1 MAEKVEKDSKTLPHP
16 TRRNWHWLTIQF
28 MLRLIFT
35 FWLRYRAR
43 GIEKVPED
51 GGALFL
57 INHQSFLDPLLVG
70 LPLQRPV
77 SYLARDTLFPVPVI
91 GWVLRNTYV
100 MPINRDAASTASIR
114 EAVRRMA
121 HGFLVGIF
129 PEGTRTTNGSVGE
142 FKPGFVALIR
152 RAKVPVYPIGIAGAH
167 EAYPRKKLLL
177 RPRKVYVVFGDPF
190 TDEEIAALSKKGQEE
205 NLVEEARKRIVA
217 CQEEAEAWRVGELSS

>member
-1 MAEKVEKDSKTLPHP
+1 MANDKSKTLASELPHP

-28 MLRLIFT
+28 LLRLVFT

-43 GIEKVPED
+43 GIEKVPQS

-77 SYLARDTLFPVPVI
+77 SYLARDTLFPVPFV

-100 MPINRDAASTASIR
+100 MPINRDSASTASIR
-114 EAVRRMA
+114 EAVKRMS

-129 PEGTRTTNGSVGE
+129 PEGTRTADGSVGE
-142 FKPGFVALIR
+142 FKPGFVSLIR
-152 RAKVPVYPIGIAGAH
+152 RGKVPVYPIGIAGAH
-167 EAYPRKKLLL
+167 EAFPRKQFFLL
-177 RPRKVYVVFGDPF
+177 PRKVYVVFGDPF
-190 TDEEIAALSKKGQEE
+190 SSEEIERLSKKGFEDQ
-205 NLVEEARKRIVA
+205 LVKAARDRIVA
-217 CQEEAEAWRVGELSS
+217 CQQEAEAWRIADS